1 MRSIHYPSGT
11 LKYFHYD
18 SSLRRYALEDSNGLR
33 YFTWDSNGTDLLTE
47 RNAEGEV
54 VANYTHGYTPID
66 GIGSMV
72 AAEKTAGTLTY
83 YQYPIYDHRGTV
95 MRIVDEDAQIC
106 GDFEYSAWGKPLH
119 EEVNGAE
126 TRFRYQSN
134 WICLDDSAGKLALSP
149 TRHYHAGVGRFL
161 QRDPAGFV
169 DGWNLYVAFF
179 GKSFTIYRSRRPGKS
194 IYY

>member
-1 MRSIHYPSGT
+1 MRSIHYPNGT
-11 LKYFHYD
+11 LNYFHYD

-33 YFTWDSNGTDLLTE
+33 YFTWDSNGTDLLAE

-66 GIGSMV
+66 GIGSIV
-72 AAEKTAGTLTY
+72 AAEKTVGSVTY

-95 MRIVDEDAQIC
+95 MRIVDEDGEVC

-134 WICLDDSAGKLALSP
+134 WICLDDDSAGRICCYLLLGFIMADWEGFCREIPLALWMDGICIMLF
-149 TRHYHAGVGRFL
+149 REILHYF
-161 QRDPAGFV
+161 
-169 DGWNLYVAFF
+169 
-179 GKSFTIYRSRRPGKS
+179 
-194 IYY
+194 